1 MRHEPGF
8 LRDPALR
15 LLLFGGKGG
24 VGKTTC
30 AAGAAVQ
37 LALRS
42 PDARFLLV
50 SVDPAHSL
58 LDCMAGEPPPQ
69 NLDVLELNAESGL
82 AAFTQKHGETLKE
95 IARRG
100 TFLDEADIDRF
111 VNLSLPGLD
120 ELIAFLR
127 IAEWTAQQTY
137 RTIIVDTA
145 PSGHT
150 LRLLGMPA
158 LMRSW
163 LDALDALLGKYRY
176 MKRLFRG
183 SYRPDAPD
191 HLLLDLVQATQRMQ
205 TLLRSEQACFV
216 PVFLAEVLSLD
227 ETKLLLTQL
236 TELQVRIGPLVCN
249 RIAPAETTCATYQH
263 GREAQQRALE
273 TDGGFLQNHEVW
285 AIPFAP
291 REVRGRAALEGLW
304 ESAAPLQTTDRTEYA
319 PQAVAAPEPR
329 VTGPLRAP
337 EPTVSLLLFAGKGG
351 VGKTTL
357 ACAAALR
364 LSETPVDRPVILL
377 STDPAH
383 SIGACLQVP
392 VGPQA
397 QEVHAG
403 LRVMTLDAAHEWQ
416 SWQERYRDE
425 LQELLSESL
434 PSMDLTFDRQ
444 VMERLMALCPPGM
457 DEIMALTRITELLA
471 EQPHALL
478 IVDTAPTG
486 HLLRLL
492 SMPEVLDG
500 WLKSFF
506 AMLLKYRS
514 ILRMP
519 RLSDQLIALSKRLK
533 ALRALLRDA
542 TRAQVVAV
550 AIPTEL
556 SAAETADLLS
566 ACERIALSV
575 AGLVVNQCTPASSCP
590 SCTARA
596 HAEAGVVAALRTRAA
611 AAHVSRVSQVSRGE
625 PPLGLDAVAALGRAL
640 YPEATSV
647 SSDREHSEASSVSS
661 DKEPAHA

>member
-1 MRHEPGF
+1 MNREPGF
-8 LRDPALR
+8 LHDPALR

-30 AAGAAVQ
+30 AASAAVL
-37 LALRS
+37 LAIRN

-58 LDCMAGEPPPQ
+58 MDCMAGDAPPQ
-69 NLDVLELNAESGL
+69 NLDALELDAESGL
-82 AAFTQKHGETLKE
+82 ASFTQKHGATLKE

-127 IAEWTAQQTY
+127 IAEWTAQSTY

-158 LMRSW
+158 LMRNW

-183 SYRPDAPD
+183 SYKPDVPD
-191 HLLLDLVQATQRMQ
+191 HLLLDLTQATQRMQ
-205 TLLRSEQACFV
+205 TLLRSDQACFV

-227 ETKLLLTQL
+227 ETKILLAQL
-236 TELQVRIGPLVCN
+236 SELQVRIGPLVCN
-249 RIAPAETTCATYQH
+249 RTATAETTCAACQY
-263 GREAQQRALE
+263 GREAQKHALE
-273 TDGGFLQNHEVW
+273 TDGSFLQDREVW
-285 AIPFAP
+285 ALPFALH
-291 REVRGRAALEGLW
+291 EVRGIAALDGLW
-304 ESAAPLQTTDRTEYA
+304 ESAAPLETAERTESA
-319 PQAVAAPEPR
+319 QPAVAAPEPR
-329 VTGPLRAP
+329 VTGPLLAP
-337 EPTVSLLLFAGKGG
+337 GPTVSLLLFAGKGG

-364 LSETPVDRPVILL
+364 LSEAPADRPVILL

-383 SIGACLQVP
+383 SIGACLQVS

-397 QEVHAG
+397 QEVRAG
-403 LRVMTLDAAHEWQ
+403 LRVMTLDAAREWQ

-425 LQELLSESL
+425 LQELLSDSL

-471 EQPHALL
+471 EQPQALL

-506 AMLLKYRS
+506 AVLLKYRS

-533 ALRALLRDA
+533 GLRALLRDA
-542 TRAQVVAV
+542 TRAQLVAV

-556 SAAETADLLS
+556 SAAETTDLLS
-566 ACERIALSV
+566 ACERLALSV
-575 AGLVVNQCTPASSCP
+575 TGLVINQCTPESSCP
-590 SCTARA
+590 LCAARRHAEEEVIAAMRARA
-596 HAEAGVVAALRTRAA
+596 STAP
-611 AAHVSRVSQVSRGE
+611 VSRVSQVSRGE
-625 PPLGLDAVAALGRAL
+625 PPLGIDALTALGRQL
-640 YPEATSV
+640 YPGECKQPAVT
-647 SSDREHSEASSVSS
+647 EH
-661 DKEPAHA
+661 AHA